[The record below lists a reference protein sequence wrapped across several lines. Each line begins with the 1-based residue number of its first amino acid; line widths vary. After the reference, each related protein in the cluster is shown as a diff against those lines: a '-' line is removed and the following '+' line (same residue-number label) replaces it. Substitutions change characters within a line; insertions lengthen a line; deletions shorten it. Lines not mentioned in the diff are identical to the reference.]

1 MPSNSFV
8 AHPIEPQWQIPNPS
22 ARITD
27 EPMQCR
33 ASLTYGALMTVDWMG
48 VPPGSR
54 PMVAAIVEDR
64 LKRMILGTLYP
75 VELTTEL
82 HKIQD
87 AIYLLRRDYWTP
99 SYDSR
104 ELGDR
109 LGRLTDS
116 LTDPK
121 SAVRK

>member
-1 MPSNSFV
+1 MQNNSFV
-8 AHPIEPQWQIPNPS
+8 AHPIEPQWQIPKPC

-33 ASLTYGALMTVDWMG
+33 AILTYGATMTVDWMG

-54 PMVAAIVEDR
+54 PMVAAMVER
-64 LKRMILGTLYP
+64 NLKQMILGALYP

-82 HKIQD
+82 RRIQD
-87 AIYLLRRDYWTP
+87 RIYTLRPDYWTL

-109 LGRLTDS
+109 LGRLIAS